1 MLDPLTLIE
10 RLAALVPRPR
20 VRLTTYHGVFAPAAA
35 LRHQVVP
42 SPPDPPEDHD
52 HECGHRRPSREPCT
66 DVPALPQPDTRRRY
80 SWAELMKR
88 VFRVDM
94 LVCAHCGRKRK
105 LPAALI
111 DSDVIRKILQHLR
124 LPTDAPRLRPPR
136 PPPQPGLPFD

>member
-1 MLDPLTLIE
+1 MRSTRGDGGELTPRSVRQQALHTLHRHRHDRLQLLGEQGYTQFLQQPAERDPGHGG
-10 RLAALVPRPR
+10 LAA
-20 VRLTTYHGVFAPAAA
+20 
-35 LRHQVVP
+35 
-42 SPPDPPEDHD
+42 
-52 HECGHRRPSREPCT
+52 
-66 DVPALPQPDTRRRY
+66 VPALPQPDTRRRY